1 MWVTVNG
8 TNSSEIDDDVVRRVL
23 GIYPEEALVKRPVF
37 EAAISNGRIEYS
49 DLQDE
54 SEKILIPWQMF
65 FLTSA
70 NLDTQIAH
78 IESERQHKVSS
89 KLMAKRRG
97 VGNVTSKRIIDRLI
111 RQQNFLTS
119 TAAFSNNSFCGSLKG
134 VRTQQA
140 AEQILANFGIKRETL
155 WSYRTKGA
163 ALEHVIKKFEGK
175 NVNVSRGV
183 LSNKLLPMWNVV
195 PSDVYRNTSGFA
207 IKDERV
213 PFIFLPSEL
222 NPDEIESRQIYTL
235 MYLVSVIG
243 LDQYDYVLD
252 KNFRAK
258 MQKAQGVEA
267 RIHAITTEILMP
279 AAELDKLRGESVTF
293 DLRDELSKKFKVSP
307 LALVVTLRMRGIIT
321 KKEYDAL
328 KPPPYVPQK
337 TSDTEIRA
345 PRVST
350 SVRKFC
356 GLMSFR
362 AINDSLR
369 SGTLQ
374 RVQAQHLIF
383 GGANKKGFKRY
394 CSELNL

>member
-8 TNSSEIDDDVVRRVL
+8 TNSTEIDDYVVRRVL
-23 GIYPEEALVKRPVF
+23 GIYPEEVLVKRPVF
-37 EAAISNGRIEYS
+37 EAALVNGRIEYS

-65 FLTSA
+65 FLTA
-70 NLDTQIAH
+70 TNLGTQIAH
-78 IESERQHKVSS
+78 IERVRQHKVSS
-89 KLMAKRRG
+89 KLVAKRRG
-97 VGNVTSKRIIDRLI
+97 TGNVTSRRIIDRLI

-119 TAAFSNNSFCGSLKG
+119 TATFPINNFCGSLKG
-134 VRTQQA
+134 VRTLQA
-140 AEQILANFGIKRETL
+140 TEQILANFGIKRETL
-155 WSYRTKGA
+155 WGYRTKGA
-163 ALEHVIKKFEGK
+163 ALEYVIKRIEAR
-175 NVNVSRGV
+175 NINVSRGV
-183 LSNKLLPMWNVV
+183 LTNKLLPTWNVV

-235 MYLVSVIG
+235 MYLLSVIG

-252 KNFRAK
+252 KDFRAK
-258 MQKAQGVEA
+258 MQKAQGMDA

-279 AAELDKLRGESVTF
+279 SAELDKLREKPVTLE
-293 DLRDELSKKFKVSP
+293 LRDELSKRFKVSP

-328 KPPPYVPQK
+328 KPAPYVPK
-337 TSDTEIRA
+337 KMPNTEIRS

-356 GLMSFR
+356 GLMSFS

-394 CSELNL
+394 CNELNL